1 MKKKKKTKAPVN
13 TAKETRERYHA
24 FTKSMKLLF
33 EKMVGPGYFEMLSP
47 KLLAQFY
54 KNRYPAPKIIV
65 DEGVFPDTQ
74 SRENYRASITGFMKK
89 CMLTLP
95 TGEEISFP
103 TFFTDLALIVH
114 FVELV
119 SIHCIEEHVKMRAAF
134 APYFISGDW
143 LLPTKHQAF
152 CTLSFTNEQFYDPV
166 KGTLQFDVSD
176 LALTKPG
183 GRNQI
188 RLRRLK
194 NKLDKQEIDGITR
207 PIVAIG
213 DASVFVGDWTQWIQF
228 DPARFSITHIS
239 DAEAKPLYIQ
249 HHALNRFEERTYSP
263 KGYVQV
269 YLAKTFIYNTPEVI
283 VYRGQVLIACYCAR
297 HKIGYFLVSYH
308 GDKWVIRTFLFL
320 TNEGTPEGT
329 KLKELVGLEKEDAK
343 YLMIDRVTAFL
354 DYDIEHDQRLR
365 ELFETAGC
373 GSLFGYIKL
382 FVRPEDSVKNSAS
395 IANYL
400 FGKMDY
406 FEEFIQI

>member
-1 MKKKKKTKAPVN
+1 MKRKKKTKAPVN
-13 TAKETRERYHA
+13 TAKETQERYRA
-24 FTKSMKLLF
+24 YIKSIKLLF

-54 KNRYPAPKIIV
+54 KNRYPALKIIIDDDV
-65 DEGVFPDTQ
+65 IADTQ
-74 SRENYRASITGFMKK
+74 SRESYRASITGLIKK
-89 CMLTLP
+89 CTLTLP
-95 TGEEISFP
+95 SGEQIFIS

-114 FVELV
+114 FVEFL
-119 SIHCIEEHVKMRAAF
+119 SSHCIKEHVKMRTAF
-134 APYFISGDW
+134 APYLTSGDW
-143 LLPTKHQAF
+143 LFQTKTRAF
-152 CTLSFTNEQFYDPV
+152 YTLSFTNEQFYDPI

-194 NKLDKQEIDGITR
+194 NKLDKQEIDGFAR

-228 DPARFSITHIS
+228 DPARFGITHIS

-263 KGYVQV
+263 KGFIQI
-269 YLAKTFIYNTPEVI
+269 YLAQTFIYGTPEVI

-297 HKIGYFLVSYH
+297 HKVGYFLVSYH
-308 GDKWVIRTFLFL
+308 GDKWIIRTFLFL

-329 KLKELVGLEKEDAK
+329 KLKEIIGLEKEDAK

-365 ELFETAGC
+365 DLFETAGC
-373 GSLFGYIKL
+373 GSLFEYIKL
-382 FVRPEDSVKNSAS
+382 FVRPEDGVKNSAS

-400 FGKMDY
+400 FGKADEY
-406 FEEFIQI
+406 GESIQI